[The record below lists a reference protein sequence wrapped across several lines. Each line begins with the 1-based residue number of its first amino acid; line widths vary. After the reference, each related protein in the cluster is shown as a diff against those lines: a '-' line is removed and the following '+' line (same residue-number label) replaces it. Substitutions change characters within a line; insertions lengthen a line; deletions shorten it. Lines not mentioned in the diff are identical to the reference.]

1 MKFVFSHGL
10 IGAPSD
16 WTKVIAALEPLG
28 HECVS
33 LDLPYF
39 KDSITSIKD
48 YSDQAFEAL
57 APEFKDGTAVVVGH
71 SLGGLIALSLSDS
84 FSDVFLVGTYTGFGS
99 YPLPRRKE
107 KVVDWL
113 AELVYDPS
121 AFTQAEI
128 DSYLDLYFSVMKSPG
143 VLRKMKT
150 LKTATADLQHEDYYE
165 RFQDKIHL
173 VLGEHDKLSPPEI
186 YFDLKQRF
194 PGFQLHEISE
204 CGHAIPLEK
213 PEKLAKI
220 LHKFAVERSSTQQN
234 INLKA
239 S

>member
-1 MKFVFSHGL
+1 M
-10 IGAPSD
+10 
-16 WTKVIAALEPLG
+16 EPQG
-28 HECVS
+28 HECIS
-33 LDLPYF
+33 LNLPYF
-39 KDSITSIKD
+39 KDHITSIKD
-48 YSDQAFEAL
+48 YSDQAFDAL
-57 APEFKDGTAVVVGH
+57 PSEFKDGSAVVVGH
-71 SLGGLIALSLSDS
+71 SLGGLIALSLSEF

-121 AFTQAEI
+121 AFTQTEI

-165 RFQDKIHL
+165 RFQEKIHL
-173 VLGEHDKLSPPEI
+173 VLGAQDRLSPPEI
-186 YFDLKQRF
+186 YFELKKRF
-194 PGFQLHEISE
+194 PGFKMHEISE

-213 PEKLAKI
+213 PEKLAEI
-220 LHKFAVERSSTQQN
+220 LHNFAVEKTAAAQN
-234 INLKA
+234 ISLKA